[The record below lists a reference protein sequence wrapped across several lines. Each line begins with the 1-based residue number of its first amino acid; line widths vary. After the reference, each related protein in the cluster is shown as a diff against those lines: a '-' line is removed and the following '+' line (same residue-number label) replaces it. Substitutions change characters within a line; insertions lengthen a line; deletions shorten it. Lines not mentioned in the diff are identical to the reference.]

1 MSKVAT
7 QLDAAPMHC
16 LNFQSSAHQKLSS
29 HVIVNIAWHNNL
41 QDHVSAVSKQLITS
55 TT

>member
-1 MSKVAT
+1 MSRLAT
-7 QLDAAPMHC
+7 ELGAAPMHC
-16 LNFQSSAHQKLSS
+16 FIFQSSAHQKLSS

-41 QDHVSAVSKQLITS
+41 QDHIRAVSKQLITS